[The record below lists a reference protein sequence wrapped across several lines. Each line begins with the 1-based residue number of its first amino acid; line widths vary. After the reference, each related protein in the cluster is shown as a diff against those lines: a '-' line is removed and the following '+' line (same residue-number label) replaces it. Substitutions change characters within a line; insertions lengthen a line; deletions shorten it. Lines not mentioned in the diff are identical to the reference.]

1 MKCIVSIVEDNASF
15 QEALVKIIE
24 ESDDFLLGLVYTSA
38 EAALE
43 MVQTKPDVAIIDI
56 QLPGMSGIEL
66 IKHLKTKASTIQC
79 LVCSMYDDDEK
90 IVKSLE
96 NGASGYIIK
105 ESTAGQIHAALI
117 EMVKGG
123 APMSPYVAK
132 RVISF
137 FHKTNQTATD
147 ALLTGRE
154 KEVLSLVAKG
164 MQYKEI
170 ANKLFISYETVKK
183 HLKNIYEK
191 LHVQNKVEALNKLRL
206 L

>member
-1 MKCIVSIVEDNASF
+1 MKCIISIVEDSASF
-15 QEALVKIIE
+15 QEALIKIIE
-24 ESDDFLLGLVYTSA
+24 ESEDFLLGQVYDSA
-38 EAALE
+38 EAAME
-43 MVQTKPDVAIIDI
+43 MLKSPPDVAIIDI
-56 QLPGMSGIEL
+56 QLPGMSGLEL
-66 IKHLKTKASTIQC
+66 IKHLKTHAGSIQC

-90 IVKSLE
+90 IVKALE

-105 ESTAGQIHAALI
+105 ESTAGQIHTALL

-137 FHKTNQTATD
+137 FQKTTPVDIDT
-147 ALLTGRE
+147 LLTERE

-164 MQYKEI
+164 LQYKEI
-170 ANKLFISYETVKK
+170 ANKLYISYETVKK